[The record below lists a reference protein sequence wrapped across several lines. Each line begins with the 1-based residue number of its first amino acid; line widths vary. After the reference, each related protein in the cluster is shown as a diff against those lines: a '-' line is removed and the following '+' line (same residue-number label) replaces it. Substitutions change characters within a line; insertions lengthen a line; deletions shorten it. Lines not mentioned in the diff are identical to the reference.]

1 MRGSNGVTF
10 VNCACTCGEFLPHS
24 FHSSCSLVC
33 FRLLSKI
40 GEGHFASVFLGSWF
54 SGKGRLTQVAVK
66 QLKPTASAEWRVK
79 FLQEA
84 AIMGQFHHQNIV
96 KMFGV
101 VQVDGEED
109 NCVSGEWTCGMCII
123 F

>member
-1 MRGSNGVTF
+1 M
-10 VNCACTCGEFLPHS
+10 
-24 FHSSCSLVC
+24 
-33 FRLLSKI
+33 
-40 GEGHFASVFLGSWF
+40 FLGSWI
-54 SGKGRLTQVAVK
+54 SGKGRFTQVAVK
-66 QLKPTASAEWRVK
+66 QLKPSATAEWRVK

-109 NCVSGEWTCGMCII
+109 NCVSGDWVWEICFI

>member
-1 MRGSNGVTF
+1 MF
-10 VNCACTCGEFLPHS
+10 FACSQL
-24 FHSSCSLVC
+24 SSSVYAWLV

-40 GEGHFASVFLGSWF
+40 GEGHFASVFLGSWI
-54 SGKGRLTQVAVK
+54 SGKGRFTQVAVK
-66 QLKPTASAEWRVK
+66 QLKPTATAEWRVK

-84 AIMGQFHHQNIV
+84 AVMGQFHHQNIV

-109 NCVSGEWTCGMCII
+109 NCVSGDWVWEMYFI

>member
-1 MRGSNGVTF
+1 MCVKLLGNAMCMLTAFKLRATW
-10 VNCACTCGEFLPHS
+10 CS
-24 FHSSCSLVC
+24 FRVV
-33 FRLLSKI
+33 SKI
-40 GEGHFASVFLGSWF
+40 GEGHFATVSLGSWF
-54 SGKGRLTQVAVK
+54 SAKGRLTQVAVK

-109 NCVSGEWTCGMCII
+109 NCVSDDAMCVRCFQIPTRSE
-123 F
+123 